1 MFEFDF
7 IQELVT
13 TLENGGLILYPTDT
27 VWAIGCD
34 ATNPDAVAKVL
45 ALKQRKKGK
54 GLILLASDS
63 DMIGEYVN
71 HIPPRIDT
79 LLMYH
84 TRPLTVIYEEG
95 ENLPEA
101 VFGKK
106 NNVAFRIV
114 QDDFCKKLIEKIKK
128 PLVATTAN
136 VDNTDIPMNFGSISS
151 DIVEGV
157 DYIVRYRREDK
168 KDGELSVIAYMGD
181 DGELAFLRD

>member
-7 IQELVT
+7 IQELLT
-13 TLENGGLILYPTDT
+13 TLENGGLILFPTDT

-34 ATNPDAVAKVL
+34 ATNPEAVAKVL
-45 ALKQRKKGK
+45 ALKQREKGK

-63 DMIGEYVN
+63 NMVGEYVS

-84 TRPLTVIYEEG
+84 TRPLSIIYDDA
-95 ENLPEA
+95 ENLPDA
-101 VFGKK
+101 VLGKK
-106 NNVAFRIV
+106 NSVAFRIV
-114 QDDFCKKLIEKIKK
+114 QDDFCKKLIEKINK

-136 VDNTDIPMNFGSISS
+136 VDSAEIPMNFGSISS
-151 DIVEGV
+151 EIVEGV

-168 KDGELSVIAYMGD
+168 KDSELSVIAYMGE
-181 DGELAFLRD
+181 DGELAFLRE